1 MHWRVRYLANI
12 IMTMNEDG
20 TFTPREALVLSE
32 LRNEL
37 SLTLLETADA
47 VIYAVDQRQP
57 LIHQNLITNEKNLMD
72 MLVGVLVESTH
83 PSPIVDLFV
92 DQAAIPT
99 HRVVALLDDARV
111 RLAQLQRRVSTRVE
125 MKR

>member
-20 TFTPREALVLSE
+20 KFTPREALVLSE

-47 VIYAVDQRQP
+47 VIFAVGQCQP
-57 LIHQNLITNEKNLMD
+57 LIHDNIITNEQNLID
-72 MLVGVLVESTH
+72 MLVGILVDGS
-83 PSPIVDLFV
+83 PYSPIVDVFV
-92 DQAAIPT
+92 DQAAIPS
-99 HRVVALLDDARV
+99 HRLPALLDDARV
-111 RLAQLQRRVSTRVE
+111 RLVKLQRRVSTRFDLNT
-125 MKR
+125 